1 MWMIFIWCWVNHNWN
16 LILKKIK
23 LYWIEKSLKSI
34 YIEYIEIIS
43 ILYKFLMNLILSFNL
58 WIIKYKR
65 NDFIVLI
72 ILILSLNFYNSW
84 IEFETTFYKKKVTYI
99 FFAYV
104 YIYLANNFYNF

>member
-1 MWMIFIWCWVNHNWN
+1 M
-16 LILKKIK
+16 
-23 LYWIEKSLKSI
+23 EKSIKSI
-34 YIEYIEIIS
+34 SIEYIKIIS

-84 IEFETTFYKKKVTYI
+84 IEFETTSYKKKK
-99 FFAYV
+99 
-104 YIYLANNFYNF
+104 

>member
-1 MWMIFIWCWVNHNWN
+1 M
-16 LILKKIK
+16 
-23 LYWIEKSLKSI
+23 EKSIKSI
-34 YIEYIEIIS
+34 SIEYIKIIS

-84 IEFETTFYKKKVTYI
+84 IEFETTSYKKKKSNLHLFRLCI
-99 FFAYV
+99 

>member
-1 MWMIFIWCWVNHNWN
+1 M
-16 LILKKIK
+16 
-23 LYWIEKSLKSI
+23 EKSIKSI
-34 YIEYIEIIS
+34 SIEYIKIIS

-84 IEFETTFYKKKVTYI
+84 IEFETTSYKKKKVTYI

-104 YIYLANNFYNF
+104 YIYI

>member
-1 MWMIFIWCWVNHNWN
+1 M
-16 LILKKIK
+16 
-23 LYWIEKSLKSI
+23 EKSIKSI
-34 YIEYIEIIS
+34 SIEYIKIIS

-84 IEFETTFYKKKVTYI
+84 IEFETTSYKKKSNLHLFRLCI
-99 FFAYV
+99 